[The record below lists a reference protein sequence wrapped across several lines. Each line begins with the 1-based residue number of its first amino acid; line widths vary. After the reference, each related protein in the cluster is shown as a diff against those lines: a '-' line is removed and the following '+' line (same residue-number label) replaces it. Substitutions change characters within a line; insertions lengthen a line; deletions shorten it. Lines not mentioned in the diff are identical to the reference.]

1 MKITRPTRD
10 SYRIDLTASEFVT
23 LSDTLRV
30 LRTGFINWL
39 AGKGKRTQTQ
49 YVAWVSESQDTLTVF
64 GKATEAPV
72 QPAKPSF
79 HTVADYKAS
88 LIARIGSL
96 CGTLSEGDITDA
108 QSDTCKSAA
117 LSLLAYGFDTG
128 ILSAEDCE
136 KWTTAVTAA
145 AAYGVARARANA

>member
-10 SYRIDLTASEFVT
+10 SYRIDLTGSEFAAFT
-23 LSDTLRV
+23 YTFST

-39 AGKGKRTQTQ
+39 SRK
-49 YVAWVSESQDTLTVF
+49 
-64 GKATEAPV
+64 GKATQEQNNRTLAHATDLSREFHDGFYESEV
-72 QPAKPSF
+72 DSS
-79 HTVADYKAS
+79 HTVVATKDYRAS

-117 LSLLAYGFDTG
+117 MSLLTYGFDAE

-145 AAYGVARARANA
+145 AAYGLARARANA